1 MEQFNSPDFKVIRY
15 RMNPKTGR
23 YEKEP
28 SKINFMKLPYEL
40 KVEVTQDQRIKAQG
54 AQNIITGRFVN
65 KKREFFSGLRGTG
78 FKHWYHG
85 NDYEFVRGEKVN
97 SLVLF
102 RFSEQDEFLTVYYFN
117 RYYKQSIEQRLELV
131 NSFIGRAEY

>member
-1 MEQFNSPDFKVIRY
+1 
-15 RMNPKTGR
+15 MNPKTGR

-28 SKINFMKLPYEL
+28 SKFNFMKLPYEL

-65 KKREFFSGLRGTG
+65 KKREFFSGLRGTA

-102 RFSEQDEFLTVYYFN
+102 QFSEQDEFLTVYYFN

>member
-1 MEQFNSPDFKVIRY
+1 
-15 RMNPKTGR
+15 MNPKTGR

-28 SKINFMKLPYEL
+28 SKVNFMKLPYEL
-40 KVEVTQDQRIKAQG
+40 KVEETQDQRIKAQG

-65 KKREFFSGLRGTG
+65 KKREFFSGLRGTA